1 MDFTPEQAAEAAKGA
16 GIDLA
21 AEKFDA
27 KALALGMT
35 AELEH
40 GNASPDTNI
49 T

>member
-1 MDFTPEQAAEAAKGA
+1 MTNDEEDRAKMEFTPEQAAEAAKGA

-35 AELEH
+35 AEL
-40 GNASPDTNI
+40 
-49 T
+49 